1 MSIDSILIK
10 LGYHDN
16 SEVFP
21 TPEKISVKLLYK
33 FDSGSII
40 ISPFV
45 IPYPNKKSYLN
56 AEYEYYYDEP
66 EEIIECKIKSL
77 IEIIKYPLPAKVM
90 DVGWDAEYLVDP
102 RVFTKRER
110 AKIAIS
116 GYKKFK
122 YFLKNGMNGVLPEEN
137 DILVAR
143 ALGIKFD
150 KGFND
155 ESELEGSNQR
165 GRIASNVLNFGSLK
179 DDGLQ
184 YAMYDKDLNIIPI

>member
-1 MSIDSILIK
+1 MSIDTILSK

-21 TPEKISVKLLYK
+21 TPEKVTVKLLYK

-40 ISPFV
+40 ISPFA
-45 IPYPNKKSYLN
+45 IQYPNKKSYLN
-56 AEYEYYYDEP
+56 VEYEYYYDEP
-66 EEIIECKIKSL
+66 EEVIESKIKSL
-77 IEIIKYPLPAKVM
+77 IEIIKYPSPGKVL

-102 RVFTKRER
+102 RVFTKKER

-116 GYKKFK
+116 SYKKFK
-122 YFLKNGMNGVLPEEN
+122 YFLKNGMPNVILEEN

-150 KGFND
+150 KGFNQ
-155 ESELEGSNQR
+155 ESELEGSSQR
-165 GRIASNVLNFGSLK
+165 ERIATKILGFGTLK